1 MTEIESRMLHTLLQH
16 LETWVRLFRGQDAVV
31 MQRDINNLRNILGD
45 YIERLKKLDDE
56 PGCLYG
62 ND

>member
-31 MQRDINNLRNILGD
+31 MQRDINNLKNILAE
-45 YIERLKKLDDE
+45 Y
-56 PGCLYG
+56 P